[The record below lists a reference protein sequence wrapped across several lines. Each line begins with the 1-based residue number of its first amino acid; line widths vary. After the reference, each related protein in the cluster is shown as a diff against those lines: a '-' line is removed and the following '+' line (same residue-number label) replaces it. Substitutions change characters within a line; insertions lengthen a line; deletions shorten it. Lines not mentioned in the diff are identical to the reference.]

1 MFDKYPQ
8 EELPQVK
15 MITKMM
21 QAVALTEDDEFSC
34 DDVYKLI
41 DQYAEMLS
49 RGEPV
54 EEAMPLI
61 EHHLRL
67 CADCKEE
74 LEALLEVLDS
84 MNSP

>member
-21 QAVALTEDDEFSC
+21 QAISLTEDDEFSC
-34 DDVYKLI
+34 DDVYELI

-49 RGEPV
+49 HDESAK
-54 EEAMPLI
+54 EAMPLI
-61 EHHLRL
+61 EHQI
-67 CADCKEE
+67 
-74 LEALLEVLDS
+74 
-84 MNSP
+84 